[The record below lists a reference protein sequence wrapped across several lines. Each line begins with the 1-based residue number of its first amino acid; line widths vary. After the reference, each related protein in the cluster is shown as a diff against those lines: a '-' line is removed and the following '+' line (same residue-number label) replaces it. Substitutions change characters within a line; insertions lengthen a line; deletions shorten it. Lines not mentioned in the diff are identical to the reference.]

1 MRKIYSLKKFPGIWD
16 KTNMVETP
24 FPDKHK
30 AKNWRLYDAAVRA
43 ARRSTKRPSSAVHG
57 SQAVVVRHHGNV
69 VKLAY
74 PKKVYTIVY

>member
-1 MRKIYSLKKFPGIWD
+1 MRKIYSLKKFPGFWD
-16 KTNMVETP
+16 QTNRVEVP
-24 FPDKHK
+24 FKHK
-30 AKNWRLYDAAVRA
+30 ANNWRLYDAEVRA
-43 ARRSTKRPSSAVHG
+43 ARRSTKRPASAVHG